1 MTLGVFQIA
10 TIFIF
15 FILLLCLAIS
25 VRINIKLGITVLK
38 MEDSIEECLD
48 ILDKKYESISKIL
61 DIPIFF
67 DSVEVRQVVSDID
80 SAREEVLR
88 VANVLSG
95 VSEQEYKE
103 D

>member
-61 DIPIFF
+61 DIPMFF
-67 DSVEVRQVVSDID
+67 DSVEVRQVIEDIRLTQ
-80 SAREEVLR
+80 SSLLK
-88 VANVLSG
+88 VANVLSS
-95 VSEQEYKE
+95 VQEADRLE
-103 D
+103 E

>member
-1 MTLGVFQIA
+1 MFQI
-10 TIFIF
+10 FILVLF
-15 FILLLCLAIS
+15 FIIILCLAVS
-25 VRINIKLGITVLK
+25 VRINIKLGITILK

-48 ILDKKYESISKIL
+48 LLDKRYESISKIL
-61 DIPIFF
+61 EIPIFF

-80 SAREEVLR
+80 SARGEILK

-95 VSEQEYKE
+95 ISEQQFKE